1 MKTSKRTLDR
11 ISGVSGLV
19 SGLLL
24 PVLAGGLLIGCGN
37 AEPEED
43 LGTVPASMIQD
54 NDAPLAPIEAL
65 KKDAPSDES
74 IPFEGKADVTLP
86 TSFDIVNL
94 QTPVKSQGSRG
105 VCSIFSTTGLM
116 ESLYKK
122 AGMSNPDFSEQY
134 LQWSVKNQVK
144 AFTNTSG
151 SSDSYNLRAI
161 VSYGIPVESAW
172 PYETQPWTTLNDPA
186 CTDQESG
193 HPTICY
199 TNGNPPSAATMA
211 MKYKLPASRYVS
223 TSSIKNVIF
232 EKKTGVL
239 VGLDFFYQAW
249 NHRRSTLPV
258 SSTRFGQGVV
268 QYPNATDKT
277 ESNKAPAGHSIQLVG
292 WDDNMEVQVMDK
304 DGKPTVDSAGKPVK
318 EKGFYLFKNSW
329 GTASFGINNAKGAG
343 YGWISYRYIKDY
355 GSANT
360 ADPPAT
366 VRP

>member
-1 MKTSKRTLDR
+1 MKTSKLTLNR
-11 ISGVSGLV
+11 ASVFSCVTASLLSLGL
-19 SGLLL
+19 
-24 PVLAGGLLIGCGN
+24 AACGN

-54 NDAPLAPIEAL
+54 NDAPLTTVAAL

-86 TSFDIVNL
+86 VAFDIASL

-105 VCSIFSTTGLM
+105 VCSIFSTTALM
-116 ESLYKK
+116 ESLYLK
-122 AGMSNPDFSEQY
+122 AGMTTPVPNFSEQY
-134 LQWSVKNQVK
+134 LQWGVKNLVK
-144 AFTNTSG
+144 AFPNTSG
-151 SSDSYNLRAI
+151 SSDSSNLRTI
-161 VSYGIPVESAW
+161 VMHGIPVEGAW
-172 PYETQPWTTLNDPA
+172 PYESLPWTAANDPA

-193 HPTICY
+193 HPTVCY
-199 TNGNPPSAATMA
+199 TNGNPPEAAKTA

-258 SSTRFGQGVV
+258 SSTRFGQGIV

-277 ESNKAPAGHSIQLVG
+277 ESDKAPAGHSILLVG
-292 WDDNMEVQVMDK
+292 WDDNMEIQAMDK
-304 DGKPTVDSAGKPVK
+304 DGKPAFDSAGKAIK

-329 GTASFGINNAKGAG
+329 GTTSFGVSNVKGAG
-343 YGWISYRYIKDY
+343 YGWISYKYIREY
-355 GSANT
+355 GSGNT
-360 ADPPAT
+360 ADPP
-366 VRP
+366 VLPRP